1 MKANVSYREKIP
13 KKIVMQKVKLVN
25 PISSPTS
32 SPLKKV
38 RYFLSD
44 LYQVTIQEEL
54 TPETTDLPQVKQEK
68 STESSTISTRMT
80 EDPYNG
86 FNFAT
91 KTKDFQT
98 PVINFL
104 PRRPKRFA
112 P

>member
-13 KKIVMQKVKLVN
+13 KKIVTQKVKLIN
-25 PISSPTS
+25 PNSSPTS
-32 SPLKKV
+32 SPIKKI

-54 TPETTDLPQVKQEK
+54 APEIAEVPQVKQEK
-68 STESSTISTRMT
+68 STGSSTVSTRMA

-86 FNFAT
+86 FCFAI

-104 PRRPKRFA
+104 PRRPKRFV

>member
-1 MKANVSYREKIP
+1 
-13 KKIVMQKVKLVN
+13 MQKVKLVN

-54 TPETTDLPQVKQEK
+54 TPETIELPQAKQEK
-68 STESSTISTRMT
+68 STGSSTVSTRMT
-80 EDPYNG
+80 ENPYNG
-86 FNFAT
+86 YCFST
-91 KTKDFQT
+91 ETKDFQT